1 MSVTMPPGASIKCLG
16 KIGPTVKSITA
27 TLSRVAGVYTGNV
40 QITSAGHGFTVGQT
54 PVISGTVGT
63 TEANGKHTVVEVVD
77 ANNYVIDVVF
87 ANAWISGGKASIP
100 VDLYGN
106 YTDLRTFG
114 SSGNTTPAVRANS
127 LFIQALTGNTE
138 DVFVG
143 VNSMNRV
150 TFDGVIARLEPG
162 QSLSQVLGQ
171 ALNGLRPGEL
181 RIDATTAGDGVL
193 ASYIPF

>member
-1 MSVTMPPGASIKCLG
+1 MSVTMPPGASIKALG
-16 KIGPTVKSITA
+16 KISVTVKTITA
-27 TLSRVAGVYTGNV
+27 TLSRAAGTYTGKV
-40 QITSAGHGFTVGQT
+40 QITSAGHGLIVGQT
-54 PVISGTVGT
+54 PVISGIVGT

-77 ANNYVIDVVF
+77 ANNFVIDVTF
-87 ANAWISGGKASIP
+87 ANAWVSGGVATIP

-127 LFIQALTGNTE
+127 IFIQALASNTAN
-138 DVFVG
+138 VFVG
-143 VNSMNRV
+143 TIGMNRV
-150 TFDGVIARLEPG
+150 TYDGVIAELEGG
-162 QSLSQVLGQ
+162 QSLFEVLGH

-181 RIDATTAGDGVL
+181 RIDATVDGEGVL